1 MFRFSAA
8 AALALSAAGC
18 VSTPQDR
25 VPDTAD
31 TPKIRKAIAL
41 NFMNSIGHNWIIGT
55 LPLRSPSI
63 AGPFQKS
70 GSNLQHFCI
79 TAIWLQGP
87 FRKTVEAE
95 AYVEQVG
102 TKVSVSVYSTRLP
115 LCQSGYQPFRDV
127 AEIVAEKTGVSIEEA
142 LGPPPPSF

>member
-1 MFRFSAA
+1 MIRFVAA
-8 AALALSAAGC
+8 AALAIFASAC
-18 VSTPQDR
+18 VSTAQDR
-25 VPDTAD
+25 IPDTAD
-31 TPKIRKAIAL
+31 TPKIWKAIAIT
-41 NFMNSIGHNWIIGT
+41 FMNSVGHNWLIGT

-63 AGPFQKS
+63 AGPFQKT
-70 GSNLQHFCI
+70 GSSQQHFCI

-87 FRKTVEAE
+87 FRKIVEAE

-102 TKVSVSVYSTRLP
+102 TKVSVSVYPTRLP

-127 AEIVAEKTGVSIEEA
+127 AEIVAQKTGVSVEEA